1 MWERNKIIL
10 AGGLIIAV
18 LAVNAIISYRAT
30 RTLIDNERILTHTYD
45 VINALAI
52 VLSTLKDAETGQR
65 GFLITGD
72 EKYLAPYND
81 AVSRIDGEMERLSTL
96 IVNNPSHHQQVE
108 RIERL
113 MRERLAL
120 LQRGVEMRREGGDL
134 VANGAYNLVL
144 SGRGKDL
151 MDEIRKVV
159 AEAETGEREM
169 LAIRIAESEASGRS
183 ALVTF
188 VVVNLL
194 AIVFAALAIVLNHR
208 ELKVR
213 QQSQAALLEANAEL
227 ENRVKTRTEQLTSVN
242 TELERSNRE
251 LQDFAFV
258 ASHDL
263 QEPLRKIQA
272 FGDLL
277 KSEFGKELGT
287 EGRDFVE
294 RMQNASRR
302 MNMLI
307 SDLLAFS
314 RVTTKAQP
322 FTPVNL
328 AEVAGEVV
336 NDLEARIKQ
345 TGGTVE
351 VGDLPTI
358 DADPMQMRQLLQ
370 NLIANALKFHRKT
383 DPPVVKLYGQR
394 LSSPSVSTDEEAAN
408 ADGNGHQEAPPEDL
422 DGFYQLTVAD
432 NGIGFEEK
440 YLDRI
445 FTPFQRLHVRSEYEG
460 TGMGLAVCR
469 KIVER
474 HGGAITAQSQPGV
487 GSTFLITLPV
497 SHSEEQANHDL

>member
-10 AGGLIIAV
+10 AGGVIIAV
-18 LAVNAIISYRAT
+18 LAVNAIISYRST
-30 RTLIDNERILTHTYD
+30 WTLIDSGRILTHTYD
-45 VINALAI
+45 VLNALAV

-72 EKYLAPYND
+72 EKYLEPYNE
-81 AVSRIDGEMERLSTL
+81 ALSRIDGDMERLSTL
-96 IVNNPSHHQQVE
+96 VVNNPNQHQRVE
-108 RIERL
+108 RIEQLR
-113 MRERLAL
+113 RERLDL
-120 LQRGVEMRREGGDL
+120 LRRGIELRRQ
-134 VANGAYNLVL
+134 GAADAEADAYGLIL

-151 MDEIRKVV
+151 MDEIRRIVDES
-159 AEAETGEREM
+159 EAEERMM
-169 LAIRIAESEASGRS
+169 LTLRTAESEASGRS

-194 AIVFAALAIVLNHR
+194 AISFAALAIFLNYR
-208 ELKVR
+208 ELEIR
-213 QQSQAALLEANAEL
+213 RHSQSALQEANAEL
-227 ENRVKTRTEQLTSVN
+227 ENRVKNRTEQLTSVN

-277 KSEFGKELGT
+277 KTEFGKELGT

-322 FTPVNL
+322 FTPVDL
-328 AEVAGEVV
+328 TEVVGEVI
-336 NDLEARIKQ
+336 NDLETRIKQ

-370 NLIANALKFHRKT
+370 NLIANALKFHRPN
-383 DPPVVKLYGQR
+383 DPPVVKLSGQH
-394 LSSPSVSTDEEAAN
+394 LTSPSIPADEQAEN
-408 ADGNGHQEAPPEDL
+408 ADGNGHQETPPEDL
-422 DGFYQLTVAD
+422 DGFYQITVAD

-474 HGGAITAQSQPGV
+474 HGGAITARSQPGV

-497 SHSEEQANHDL
+497 SHSEEQANHDS